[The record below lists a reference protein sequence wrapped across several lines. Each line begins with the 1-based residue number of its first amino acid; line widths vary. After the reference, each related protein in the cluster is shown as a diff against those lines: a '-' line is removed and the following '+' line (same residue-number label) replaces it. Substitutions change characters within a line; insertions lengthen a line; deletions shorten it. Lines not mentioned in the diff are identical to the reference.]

1 MDEVHKYLHA
11 DHINN
16 EHDKIFRTIL
26 DNKNEASIFINSSL
40 NLKIKPE
47 NLEKYNSSFISKEF
61 RNQES
66 DIVYKLKNKQ
76 IFFLIEHQTKIDY
89 KMPFRILEYSTE
101 IIRSAIDYKK
111 FGNKNYK
118 LPVVMPIVLYTE
130 NKKWNVEDY
139 IKNAQIKI
147 GKKNNYE
154 YSQYRII
161 DVNEYT
167 ENELLESKS
176 FLTKAM
182 LLEKATND
190 EKLIEYTEKI
200 ITIIDNDKKVYS
212 EEIREILISI
222 IKLILNRKI
231 GDKKSQELI
240 NKLEGGNEKMMAV
253 LEMIDRENTK
263 IYNKGIT
270 EGKYRGKKEGNIEAI
285 SEMAKKMINQKISL
299 EKIMEITGLKKEEIE
314 KLKENK

>member
-1 MDEVHKYLHA
+1 MDEVHKYLHT
-11 DHINN
+11 DYINN

-40 NLKIKPE
+40 KSKIKPE

-118 LPVVMPIVLYTE
+118 LPVVMPIVLYTG
-130 NKKWNVEDY
+130 NKKWDAEDY

-200 ITIIDNDKKVYS
+200 ITIIYNDKKVYS
-212 EEIREILISI
+212 EVIIEKLISI

-270 EGKYRGKKEGNIEAI
+270 EGKYRGKKEGKIEAI
-285 SEMAKKMINQKISL
+285 IEMAKKMINQKISL